1 MTSALLS
8 IVATAIATSTP
19 TSTPTPT
26 STSTSTSTSSVA
38 GGGYGYVPVAQ
49 GADDGV
55 DVIERLNDPVPGAL
69 RFYDAFMNDV
79 ALKDFLGKGKPVLVT
94 LVYFDCPMLCSL
106 VMKGIVKGL
115 NQTGLQ
121 LGKDY
126 SAITVSFD
134 PKDTPRMAGENQRGY
149 LSSLQ
154 GVEKSHPEDWPFL
167 TGGEANVRALAAAL
181 GFRYRWDAP
190 TAQFAHPAVAFVLT
204 PEGRISR
211 YLYGVEFPARELR
224 LSLVEASG
232 GRVGTSFDRV
242 LLKCFRYDPASRRYR
257 VYAMNFVRG
266 GALASFLAL
275 AVGLTVLWRQEWKRR
290 RTGA

>member
-1 MTSALLS
+1 MTLLT
-8 IVATAIATSTP
+8 VAAMAIATATA
-19 TSTPTPT
+19 TSTAT
-26 STSTSTSTSSVA
+26 STSTA
-38 GGGYGYVPVAQ
+38 GGGYGYVPAGQ
-49 GADDGV
+49 GGSDAV
-55 DVIERLNDPVPGAL
+55 DVVERLNEPIPGAL

-106 VMKGIVKGL
+106 VMKGLVKGL
-115 NQTGLQ
+115 NETGLQ

-126 SAITVSFD
+126 SAITVSFN
-134 PKDTPRMAGENQRGY
+134 PKDTPRKAGESQRGY
-149 LSSLQ
+149 LTSLK

-167 TGGEANVRALAAAL
+167 TGGEANVRALAEAL

-224 LSLVEASG
+224 LSLVEASD

-242 LLKCFRYDPASRRYR
+242 LLKCFRYDPGTGRYR
-257 VYAMNFVRG
+257 VYATNFVRG
-266 GALASFLAL
+266 GALLSGLGLAFGLAL
-275 AVGLTVLWRQEWKRR
+275 LWRQEWKRKR
-290 RTGA
+290 GAA